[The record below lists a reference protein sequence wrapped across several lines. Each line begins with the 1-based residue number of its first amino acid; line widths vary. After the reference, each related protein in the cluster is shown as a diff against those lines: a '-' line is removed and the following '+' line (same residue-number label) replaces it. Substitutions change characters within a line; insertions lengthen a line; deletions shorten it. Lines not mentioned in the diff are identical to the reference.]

1 MFDNKVALV
10 TGAAGGIGEAVS
22 RLLASR
28 GARVMMTDIRD
39 DRGAQIAADVGDA
52 ARFVTLDVSSEEAWT
67 GAVARTVESFGRLD
81 ILVNNAGVFET
92 GLLENTTRASFDRM
106 IAVNQM
112 GCFLGMKTAA
122 AAMRSVGGGAIVNV
136 ASAAGLL
143 GNPGLFAYTATKW
156 AIRGMTKTA
165 AAELGRDG
173 IRVNAVLP
181 GSVDTDMVRSQA
193 AEGREA
199 FFQSLPVPRQ
209 GNVDDIAEMV
219 CFLASEQSAY
229 CTGGD
234 FVVDGGLT
242 ASRSNPPR
250 RDPS

>member
-1 MFDNKVALV
+1 
-10 TGAAGGIGEAVS
+10 
-22 RLLASR
+22 
-28 GARVMMTDIRD
+28 
-39 DRGAQIAADVGDA
+39 
-52 ARFVTLDVSSEEAWT
+52 
-67 GAVARTVESFGRLD
+67 
-81 ILVNNAGVFET
+81 
-92 GLLENTTRASFDRM
+92 M
-106 IAVNQM
+106 IAVNQI
-112 GCFLGMKTAA
+112 GCFLGMKTVSP
-122 AAMRSVGGGAIVNV
+122 AMRSGGGGAIVNV

-143 GNPGLFAYTATKW
+143 GNPGLFAYTATQW

-209 GNVDDIAEMV
+209 GNVDDIAEMI

-229 CTGGD
+229 CTGAE

-242 ASRSNPPR
+242 ASRANPPR
-250 RDPS
+250 RDAS